1 MSVLVSRM
9 VIVTII
15 VLMSLGVGSPHRG
28 ALAQEATP
36 ASAAATADWPMFRGN
51 PARTGSVQAIGPQGS
66 PTELW
71 RFQAAG
77 GIASTPA
84 VVDGV
89 VYVGCDC
96 DTLYALDAATGE
108 ERW

>member
-9 VIVTII
+9 VVVTFI
-15 VLMSLGVGSPHRG
+15 VLMSLGVASPHRG

-36 ASAAATADWPMFRGN
+36 TSAAATADWPMFRGN
-51 PARTGSVQAIGPQGS
+51 AARTGAVPGTGPQGS

-71 RFQAAG
+71 RFQAG
-77 GIASTPA
+77 GSIASAPA
-84 VVDGV
+84 VANGV

-96 DTLYALDAATGE
+96 DTLYAVDA
-108 ERW
+108 